1 MLLLETQLDMMRTT
15 WMGTAM
21 LFAAALLVGCAS
33 NPLGKKVKE
42 PFQGN
47 KYESNARFF
56 RAVGKGQSR
65 DENIAKKKA
74 SHEAKAEL
82 GSQMNTTIKEVTD
95 DYLSSTEYEN
105 KAEITAKFQS
115 LSRAVTNADI
125 ADLRK
130 IGEEKYYNEE
140 NYTVFIAYEIKKAA
154 MFRFLK
160 KQAKTDKKIKESEL
174 KILNEMLDAKIE
186 ALEVE

>member
-1 MLLLETQLDMMRTT
+1 MRTL
-15 WMGTAM
+15 WLGTLMIA
-21 LFAAALLVGCAS
+21 LFAFTGCS
-33 NPLGKKVKE
+33 NKPFGNKVKE

-65 DENIAKKKA
+65 DEQIAWKKA
-74 SHEAKAEL
+74 SHAAKTEL
-82 GSQMNTTIKEVTD
+82 GTQMNSTIKEVTD
-95 DYLSSTEYEN
+95 DYLSSTEFEN
-105 KAEITAKFQS
+105 KSEITAKFQS

-130 IGEEKYYNEE
+130 IGEEKYYDEQ
-140 NYTVFIAYEIKKAA
+140 NYTVFMAYEIKKAA

-160 KQAKTDKKIKESEL
+160 KQAKTDRKINEAEL
-174 KILNEMLDAKIE
+174 KVLNEMLDAKIKE
-186 ALEVE
+186 LETE